1 MKSLKRATYLALL
14 AISVAA
20 GAVVAKPPR
29 PAPVEPAYIY
39 YFANAAMTDYVGRDV
54 ITCEGLR
61 YLEWGVRTQYSDT
74 VPRDGCGL

>member
-1 MKSLKRATYLALL
+1 MRSIKRTIYLALM
-14 AISVAA
+14 AISIAT

-29 PAPVEPAYIY
+29 PPLAEPAVIY
-39 YFANAAMTDYVGRDV
+39 YFADAARTEYVGRDV

-74 VPRDGCGL
+74 VPRDDCAL